1 MSLALERAV
10 KVERISVKIGST
22 RERRGQRVRGP
33 RSESQVGKVVCHIF
47 LKVGTLVPASRVCP
61 VTLR

>member
-1 MSLALERAV
+1 M
-10 KVERISVKIGST
+10 
-22 RERRGQRVRGP
+22 RGP
-33 RSESQVGKVVCHIF
+33 RGESQVGKVVCHIF